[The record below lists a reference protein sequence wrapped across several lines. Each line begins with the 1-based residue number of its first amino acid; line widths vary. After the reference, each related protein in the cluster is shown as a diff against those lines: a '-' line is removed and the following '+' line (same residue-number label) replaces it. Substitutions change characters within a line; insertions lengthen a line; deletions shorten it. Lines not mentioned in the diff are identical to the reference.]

1 MERHDTTSPSSAKVA
16 NTFGAALGTSP
27 TKFQDLPPRPSRIVD
42 SVIIAEAREREMESF
57 RSISVPQ
64 PEAIPSWP
72 SMLMRHHAGSPNQHG
87 SQVIVSDL
95 VRQLHRNERCATEHG
110 IEYCAKYKENLL
122 HEIKTNR
129 RLRETLREWD
139 GVDFSPWIEAAENAI
154 IIASPGQAP
163 RFLTRMKPTKSATKT
178 K

>member
-1 MERHDTTSPSSAKVA
+1 MEHHDTISPSSAQA
-16 NTFGAALGTSP
+16 SITFGAALGASP
-27 TKFQDLPPRPSRIVD
+27 TKFPDLPPRPPHVVD
-42 SVIIAEAREREMESF
+42 SAILANIRKREMESF

-129 RLRETLREWD
+129 RLRETLRDWD

-154 IIASPGQAP
+154 IITSPGQAAS
-163 RFLTRMKPTKSATKT
+163 FLTRMKPTKSTTKT
-178 K
+178 Q